1 MNLDNIRL
9 IDLHEDL
16 GYHIFNGRLS
26 KPFDEED
33 EKRHGDIP
41 SYRKANTF
49 IVVGAIFPMNY
60 GDSPYSQ
67 RISKMY
73 GEGKSIFNI
82 SPVGLSTKVIQILSI
97 YWRLVRE
104 YPEDLN
110 IIRTLGDIE
119 SSKVNILLGLEGTDG
134 LDDIGMITP
143 LYLAGL
149 RLVGLTWNFDT
160 KYAASC
166 VSTRDY
172 GLTGYGLEL
181 INELNRLGI
190 IIDLAHSSRKTM
202 LDTLEESSLPVV
214 NSHSNYGKLVKHPR
228 NVDYE
233 VLDALR
239 SNRGVIGFTLIRETI
254 GGNKDLEALAR
265 HILAVRDDIGKDVI
279 AFGSDF
285 FGCKP
290 PEDLNRIDKISN
302 LYQRLLDLGF
312 TKDDI
317 ERFAWKNAYRV
328 IRENGLKWRL
338 SP

>member
-1 MNLDNIRL
+1 MNIKSLKL
-9 IDLHEDL
+9 IDLHQDL
-16 GYHIFNGRLS
+16 GSHIFNGRLS
-26 KPFDEED
+26 KPFDETD
-33 EKRHGDIP
+33 ENRHGDIP
-41 SYRKANTF
+41 AYRRANLYIF
-49 IVVGAIFPMNY
+49 VGAIFPMNY

-67 RISKMY
+67 RISNMY
-73 GEGKSIFNI
+73 GEGSSIFNI
-82 SPVGLSTKVIQILSI
+82 SPIGLTTKVYQILSI

-104 YPEDLN
+104 YPKDLN
-110 IIRTLGDIE
+110 IIRTLGDISDE
-119 SSKVNILLGLEGTDG
+119 KINILIGLEGTDG

-149 RLVGLTWNFDT
+149 RLVGFTWNFDT

-166 VSTRDY
+166 VSTKDY

-181 INELNRLGI
+181 LNELNRLGI

-202 LDTLEESSLPVV
+202 LDTLEESGMPVI
-214 NSHSNYGKLVKHPR
+214 NSHSNYRKIVEHPR

-239 SNRGVIGFTLIRETI
+239 SNGGVIGFTLIRETL
-254 GGNKDLEALAR
+254 GGNKDLDALAK
-265 HILAVRDDIGKDVI
+265 HIMAVRDDIGKEVI

-285 FGCKP
+285 FGCRP
-290 PEDLNRIDKISN
+290 PDELKRIDRIEG
-302 LYQRLLDLGF
+302 LYQKLLDMGI
-312 TKDDI
+312 TKGDI

>member
-1 MNLDNIRL
+1 MNIENIKL

-16 GYHIFNGRLS
+16 GYYIYNGRLS
-26 KPFDEED
+26 KPFDKED
-33 EKRHGDIP
+33 EGRHCDIP
-41 SYRKANTF
+41 SYRKSNTYIF
-49 IVVGAIFPMNY
+49 VGAIFPMNY
-60 GDSPYSQ
+60 GDSPYSE
-67 RISKMY
+67 RISRMY
-73 GEGKSIFNI
+73 GEGKNIFNI
-82 SPVGLSTKVIQILSI
+82 SPVGLTTKIIQILSI
-97 YWRLVRE
+97 YWRLARE
-104 YPEDLN
+104 YSNDLR
-110 IIRTLGDIE
+110 IIRTLGDIDD
-119 SSKVNILLGLEGTDG
+119 SKINILLGLEGTDG
-134 LDDIGMITP
+134 LDDIGIITP

-166 VSTRDY
+166 VSTKDY

-181 INELNRLGI
+181 IDELNRLGI

-202 LDTLEESSLPVV
+202 LETLEESSLPVV

-233 VLDALR
+233 VLEALR
-239 SNRGVIGFTLIRETI
+239 ENRGVMGFTLIRETI
-254 GGNKDLEALAR
+254 GGEKNLEALAK
-265 HILAVRDDIGKDVI
+265 HILAVRDDVGKDVI

-290 PEDLNRIDKISN
+290 PDELNRIDKIVN
-302 LYQRLLDLGF
+302 LYNKLYDLGF

-317 ERFAWKNAYRV
+317 ERFAWRNAYRV